1 MKTRIIAKLDIKPPY
16 VIKPIHFEGLRKV
29 GSSIDLA
36 KKYYDQGADELI
48 YVDVVASLY
57 QREILLD
64 EIKKT
69 STGVFIPFCVGGGVK
84 SLEDFSKLFHSGA
97 DKIAINTYAVQN
109 NPEIIDQAAKIF
121 GNQSVVVNIEAKK
134 RSTYYESFTD
144 CGRIPSGKNIIEWVK
159 EVESRGAGEILL
171 QSVDRDGRQNGFD
184 LEIAKKV
191 TEEVN
196 IPVIV
201 ASGAGNLEHIKDL
214 IQFANP
220 SGVAIASILHYEK
233 YSIRDI
239 KEFLINHNIEV
250 SM

>member
-134 RSTYYESFTD
+134 CSTYYESFTD

-191 TEEVN
+191 IEEVN

-233 YSIRDI
+233 YSIGDI

-250 SM
+250 SI